1 MESPASSQSTTNNL
15 PPTSS
20 DPYNPAVPDDV
31 EQILRDRFGLTTFRK
46 GQREVIDDVLAGK
59 DVLCVMPTGA
69 GKSLCYQLPAVAHG
83 GLTIVVSPLISLMSD
98 QVRQLGDRGIDALY
112 LNSGQSAAEQ
122 SAALSQVR
130 NGFDGLLYVA
140 PERFFAPNFQPFL
153 KSMNVKLFA
162 IDEAHC
168 VSHWGHDFRPEYGQL
183 GPIRDLLG
191 NPPTIALTA
200 TATDD
205 VRADIIRQLH
215 LREPSIYI
223 TGFDRPN
230 LSYECIR
237 INKRQEKYQHLL
249 NILRREQGTG
259 IIYCSTRKAVDE
271 LTSYLPQALSDRPIF
286 AYHAGMDAAARS
298 SNQANFMSTPRAI
311 VVATTA
317 FGMGVNKPDIRFVI
331 HFNFAGTI
339 EGYYQEAGRAGRDG
353 DPARCIVL
361 FSFADRRT
369 QEFFIEKIG
378 EDGSLDAL
386 RKAELQQI
394 ARDKLELMVR
404 FLSTHRCRRQ
414 MILDYFGDESEI
426 KDCTCDVCSR
436 EGSGS
441 REEELVDDE
450 TTLVIRKILSAI
462 ARLNGKFGTGMV
474 ADVLIG
480 NATERIAKFGIDKQS
495 TFGLL
500 AAHSANRVKDM
511 IRRTIEAG
519 LAEQVDPDRNFRP
532 IVRLTNTGVK
542 VMKAE
547 VAPPPMLV
555 DLLPRHCGVEG
566 EALAEPW
573 RDRRKVS
580 SSATIQLDADAEERF
595 QRLRTARTE
604 LARERNVP
612 AYVIC
617 HDSTLKYIALEAPGT
632 LEELETV
639 KGMGPMKVK
648 LYGERLLASL
658 R

>member
-1 MESPASSQSTTNNL
+1 M
-15 PPTSS
+15 
-20 DPYNPAVPDDV
+20 PDDV

-69 GKSLCYQLPAVAHG
+69 GKSLCYQLPAVISG

-98 QVRQLGDRGIDALY
+98 QVRQLSDRGINAIY

-183 GPIRDLLG
+183 GPIRDQLG

-286 AYHAGMDAAARS
+286 AYHAGMDAAARA

-404 FLSTHRCRRQ
+404 FLSTQRCRRQ
-414 MILDYFGDESEI
+414 MILDYFGDESPIEN
-426 KDCTCDVCSR
+426 CTCDVCKRGDVSPH
-436 EGSGS
+436 EQQ
-441 REEELVDDE
+441 VDDE

-480 NATERIAKFGIDKQS
+480 TTSERITKFGIDKQS

-532 IVRLTNTGVK
+532 IVRLTNTGIK

-555 DLLPRHCGVEG
+555 DLLPRHRGVESEVDG
-566 EALAEPW
+566 QPW
-573 RDRRKVS
+573 ENRRDRKKS
-580 SSATIQLDADAEERF
+580 STAANIQLDAEAEDRF
-595 QRLRTARTE
+595 ARLRAARSE
-604 LARERNVP
+604 MARERNVP

-617 HDSTLKYIALEAPGT
+617 HDSTLKYIALEAPSN
-632 LEELETV
+632 LEELESV